1 MIRERARLFPDRI
14 LMQMINESV
23 MLYTAR
29 SYYSLRY
36 GTMPVEKLVEEA
48 GKRNIG
54 TLVLT
59 DINNSSACFDFAD
72 LCLKNNIQPICGME
86 FRVNGHYLYT
96 CIAAN
101 ENGMEEINRHLTE
114 HNLQHRA
121 LPSSAPPFDNV
132 YVLYAPGSVP
142 VSRLR
147 ENEFIGIRPWEAS
160 RLWPEEYRKS
170 SHKLLAH
177 CPVAF
182 ATPEDLGFHRHLRA
196 IDNNTLLDK
205 LQDKDTA
212 NRMEYFIHPHELRKI
227 YAGNPGLLLNSS
239 ALLTRCSFS
248 FDKSLPK
255 NRRTFTGSPYD
266 DRLLLEKL
274 ALDGWK
280 HRYGGDKQALQRL
293 RQELQVIDRLGFSS
307 YFLITW
313 DIIRYAMYR
322 GFYHVGRGSGGN
334 SIVAYC
340 LRITDIDPI
349 ELNLYFERF
358 INPQRTSPPD
368 FDIDFAWTERDEVL
382 DYIFKRYGRDHTAL
396 LGTINTFRD
405 SSIIRELGKVYG
417 LPKSE
422 IDRLVDDP
430 GDKSLHDGLTGK
442 IFDYGSRL
450 IDFPNYRSIHAGGVL
465 ISEKPITCYTALDMP
480 PKGFPTTQW
489 DMYVAEEIGF
499 EKLDILSQRGIA
511 HIGECVDIVRE
522 NRRQKIDV
530 HRVGEFKEDP
540 EINERLYRGEAIGCF
555 YIESP
560 AMRGL
565 LKKLRCRDYLRL
577 VAASSIIRPGVA
589 KSGMMKEYIHRFH
602 NPGSFSYL
610 HPVFEQQLGETFG
623 IMVYQE
629 DVIKIAHHFAGL
641 DLSDADILRR
651 AMSGKFRSR
660 KEFDRI
666 RDTFFTNCHQKGYP
680 AELTTE
686 VWRQIASFSGY
697 AFCKAHSASYA
708 VESYQ
713 SLYLKTHFPH
723 EFHVAVINNFGGFY
737 RTWVYV
743 NEAKR
748 YGASIEL
755 PCVNRG
761 QYKTSI
767 NGDVIF
773 MGLVHIKGLESGLGK
788 QIEAERDRY
797 GEFQSLAG
805 FMDRVPAGIEQIK
818 MLIRC
823 GAFRFTGKSKKEL
836 LWDTHFLT
844 TKEKKVYASKKM
856 FVSEPEKIYRLP
868 PMADT
873 VLEDAW
879 DEMELLGFPVTLSR
893 FEMLQTSYRGNALA
907 GDLSHST
914 GKTVRMVGDLVTTKY
929 VRTARKEIMQF
940 GCFLDERGEFFDTV
954 NFPGTLKKYPFTGPG
969 VYLVEGRVSE
979 EFDFPSVEVSRM
991 ARLPA
996 RPDPR
1001 AV

>member
-1 MIRERARLFPDRI
+1 
-14 LMQMINESV
+14 

-48 GKRNIG
+48 ARRNIG
-54 TLVLT
+54 ALALT
-59 DINNSSACFDFAD
+59 DINNSSGCFDFAG
-72 LCLKNNIQPICGME
+72 LCLKNNIQPLCGIE

-96 CIAAN
+96 CIAGN
-101 ENGMEEINRHLTE
+101 ERGLEEINRHLTE
-114 HNLQHRA
+114 HNLQHKP
-121 LPSSAPPFDNV
+121 LSSSAPPFDNAFV
-132 YVLYAPGSVP
+132 IYAPGSVP
-142 VSRLR
+142 VSRLS
-147 ENEFIGIRPWEAS
+147 ENEYIGIRPWEAG
-160 RLWPEEYRKS
+160 RLWPEEYRGNGG
-170 SHKLLAH
+170 KLLAH

-182 ATPEDLGFHRHLRA
+182 ANPEDYEFHRHLRA
-196 IDNNTLLDK
+196 IDGNTLLDK
-205 LQDKDTA
+205 LGDRDTA
-212 NRMEYFIHPHELRKI
+212 NRMEYFLSPGDLKKI
-227 YAGNPGLLLNSS
+227 YACNPVLLHNAS
-239 ALLTRCSFS
+239 ALLARCGFS
-248 FDKSLPK
+248 FDKSTPK
-255 NRRTFTGSPYD
+255 NRRTFTGSRYD

-274 ALDGWK
+274 AFDGLK
-280 HRYGGDKQALQRL
+280 YRYGKDARALQRVKD
-293 RQELQVIDRLGFSS
+293 ELQVIDRLGFSS

-340 LRITDIDPI
+340 LRITDIDPV

-382 DYIFKRYGRDHTAL
+382 DYIFKRYGREHTAL

-422 IDRLVDDP
+422 IDRLVDNP
-430 GDKSLHDGLTGK
+430 GDPLLQNGLTRK

-465 ISEKPITCYTALDMP
+465 ISEEPITCYTALDLP

-530 HRVGEFKEDP
+530 HRVNEFKNDP
-540 EINERLYRGEAIGCF
+540 VINDRLYRGEAIGCF

-565 LKKLRCRDYLRL
+565 LKKLKCSDYLRL

-610 HPVFEQQLGETFG
+610 HPVFEEHLGETFG

-641 DLSDADILRR
+641 DLADADILRR

-660 KEFDRI
+660 KEFERI
-666 RDTFFTNCHQKGYP
+666 QNTFFNNCRDRGYP
-680 AELTTE
+680 AGLTAE

-713 SLYLKTHFPH
+713 SLYLKTNFPH

-743 NEAKR
+743 NEAMR
-748 YGASIEL
+748 YGATINL
-755 PCVNRG
+755 PCVNSGR
-761 QYKTSI
+761 YKTSI
-767 NGDVIF
+767 TGSVITLGF
-773 MGLVHIKGLESGLGK
+773 ILVKNLEASVGK
-788 QIEAERDRY
+788 HVEAERQKH
-797 GEFQSLAG
+797 GEYKDLEDFIA
-805 FMDRVPAGIEQIK
+805 RVPAGIEQLKI
-818 MLIRC
+818 LIRC
-823 GAFRFTGKSKKEL
+823 GSFRFTGKTRKEL
-836 LWDTHFLT
+836 LWEAHFLT
-844 TKEKKVYASKKM
+844 TKQKPVDCKQLFSPAIKTWS
-856 FVSEPEKIYRLP
+856 LP
-868 PMADT
+868 PLEDNII
-873 VLEDAW
+873 EDAW
-879 DEMELLGFPVTLSR
+879 DETELLGFPVSISR
-893 FEMLQTSYRGNALA
+893 FDMTLTSYRGNAVA
-907 GDLSHST
+907 GDLSALRN
-914 GKTVRMVGDLVTTKY
+914 KTVRMVGDLVTTKY
-929 VRTARKEIMQF
+929 VGLQSPPPQ
-940 GCFLDERGEFFDTV
+940 GCD
-954 NFPGTLKKYPFTGPG
+954 
-969 VYLVEGRVSE
+969 
-979 EFDFPSVEVSRM
+979 
-991 ARLPA
+991 PA
-996 RPDPR
+996 LWMCP
-1001 AV
+1001 

>member
-1 MIRERARLFPDRI
+1 MSCLK
-14 LMQMINESV
+14 MNGK

-29 SYYSLRY
+29 TYYSLRY

-59 DINNSSACFDFAD
+59 DINNSSACFDFAG
-72 LCLKNNIQPICGME
+72 LCLKNNIRPLCGME
-86 FRVNGHYLYT
+86 FRVNSHYLYT
-96 CIAAN
+96 CIAHN
-101 ENGMEEINRHLTE
+101 EHGFGEINRHLTE
-114 HNLQHRA
+114 HNLEHKP
-121 LPSSAPPFDNV
+121 LSSSAPEFENV
-132 YVLYAPGSVP
+132 FVLYAPGSVP
-142 VSRLR
+142 VARLR
-147 ENEFIGIRPWEAS
+147 ENEFIGIRPWEAGK
-160 RLWPEEYRKS
+160 LWPDEYRRNS
-170 SHKLLAH
+170 GKLVAH

-182 ATPEDLGFHRHLRA
+182 AGPEDYEFHRHLRA
-196 IDNNTLLDK
+196 IDRNTLLDK
-205 LQDKDTA
+205 LSEKDTA
-212 NRMEYFIHPHELRKI
+212 NRMECFYPPRDLKKI
-227 YAGNPGLLLNSS
+227 YANNPSLLLNAS
-239 ALLTRCSFS
+239 ALLAKCSFS
-248 FDKSLPK
+248 FNKSTPK
-255 NRRTFTGSPYD
+255 NKRTFTVSHYD

-274 ALDGWK
+274 AFDGLK
-280 HRYGGDKQALQRL
+280 YRYGKDDKKALQRI
-293 RQELQVIDRLGFSS
+293 RGELQVIDKLGFSS

-349 ELNLYFERF
+349 ELDLYFERF

-396 LGTINTFRD
+396 LGTMNTFRD

-417 LPKSE
+417 LPKNE
-422 IDRLVDDP
+422 IDRLVERPDDP
-430 GDKSLHDGLTGK
+430 LLQNGLTKK
-442 IFDYGSRL
+442 IFDYGSRI

-465 ISEKPITCYTALDMP
+465 ISEEPITCYTALDMP

-530 HRVGEFKEDP
+530 HRVKEFKADP
-540 EINERLYRGEAIGCF
+540 DINDRLYRGEAIGCF

-565 LKKLRCRDYLRL
+565 LKKLKCSDYLRL

-610 HPVFEQQLGETFG
+610 HPAFEEHLGETFG

-641 DLSDADILRR
+641 DLADADILRR

-666 RDTFFTNCHQKGYP
+666 QNSFFDNCRDKGYP
-680 AELTTE
+680 VELTAE

-708 VESYQ
+708 IESYQ
-713 SLYLKTHFPH
+713 SLYLKTNFPH

-737 RTWVYV
+737 YTWVYV
-743 NEAKR
+743 NEARR
-748 YGASIEL
+748 YGARIEL
-755 PCVNRG
+755 PCVNTGR
-761 QYKTSI
+761 YKTSI
-767 NGDVIF
+767 RNDVITLGF
-773 MGLVHIKGLESGLGK
+773 VHIKSLESRVGK
-788 QIEAERDRY
+788 LTETLRQEY
-797 GEFQSLAG
+797 GEYKDLGDFIS
-805 FMDRVPAGIEQIK
+805 RVPAGIEQVK
-818 MLIRC
+818 ALIRC
-823 GAFRFTGKSKKEL
+823 GAFRFTGKSKKSL
-836 LWDTHFLT
+836 LWEAHFLT
-844 TKEKKVYASKKM
+844 TKEKQLPSGRQLFSPQVKTYT
-856 FVSEPEKIYRLP
+856 LP
-868 PMADT
+868 P
-873 VLEDAW
+873 LEDNSDEDLW
-879 DEMELLGFPVTLSR
+879 DEIELLGFPVTRSR
-893 FEMLQTSYRGNALA
+893 FDMVQTSYRGNALA
-907 GDLSHST
+907 AELLALK
-914 GKTVRMVGDLVTTKY
+914 GKIVRMVGDLVTTKY
-929 VRTARKEIMQF
+929 VRTVRKEIMQF
-940 GCFLDERGEFFDTV
+940 GCFIDQKGEFFDTV
-954 NFPGTLKKYPFTGPG
+954 HFPGTLKKYPFTGQG
-969 VYLVEGRVSE
+969 VYLLEGRVSE
-979 EFDFPSVEVSRM
+979 EFGFPSVDIQKM
-991 ARLPA
+991 ARLPY

-1001 AV
+1001 SE